1 MKRVLLVDDDQAVL
15 QIVSRW
21 LSHYQ
26 ETFTIITAEHGRE
39 ALDILLRQ
47 PVDVVVTDLQ
57 MPVMDGFELIAH
69 LLSEQM
75 SVPIIIMT
83 AMVVSAVENR
93 LQGVGAFPVIR
104 KPLSVTALH
113 TLICNELDARQQGI
127 IQGLTLPSFLQLLEA
142 ECKSCALRVTANG
155 RVGYLYFSDGELFHA
170 ETGESS
176 GEAAAYDILLW
187 DAVKLQMAALPAVPP
202 QKTLHD
208 RLMGLLMEAFRR
220 RDEAEEARHR
230 AGTAPHLPPQPTME
244 AGGMAA
250 PQPPGDQE
258 EDEVDGQPFT
268 AVPATERQMTE
279 AALKAAA
286 LILTLADHLLAST
299 VEASKV
305 YALAPALSRSL
316 ASGDFPQQAARLL
329 RLLDGQR
336 TFGEIM
342 ASFPADQAAVLTFLV
357 NGLKALDLL
366 REAPQP
372 IPMHQPTQADAAATH
387 PE

>member
-15 QIVSRW
+15 QIVSKW
-21 LSHYQ
+21 LSRYQ
-26 ETFTIITAEHGRE
+26 DTFTIITAEHGRE
-39 ALDILLRQ
+39 ALDILMHQ

-69 LLSEQM
+69 LLSEQ
-75 SVPIIIMT
+75 VHIPIIIMT

-113 TLICNELDARQQGI
+113 NLICNELDARQQGV
-127 IQGLTLPSFLQLLEA
+127 IQGLTLPSFLQLLET
-142 ECKSCALRVTANG
+142 ERKSCALRVTANG
-155 RVGYLYFSDGELFHA
+155 RVGYLYFCDGDLFHA

-176 GEAAAYDILLW
+176 GETAAYDILLW
-187 DAVKLQMAALPAVPP
+187 EAVKLQMATLPATPP
-202 QKTLHD
+202 PKTLHD

-220 RDEAEEARHR
+220 RDEAEEARSR
-230 AGTAPHLPPQPTME
+230 AGAAPHRPPQPDVE
-244 AGGMAA
+244 AGRMAA

-258 EDEVDGQPFT
+258 EDKVNGQPFT

-286 LILTLADHLLAST
+286 LILTLADHMLASP

-305 YALAPALSRSL
+305 YALAPELSHRL
-316 ASGDFPQQAARLL
+316 ASADFPQQATHLL
-329 RLLDGQR
+329 YLFDGQR
-336 TFGEIM
+336 TFGEIV
-342 ASFPADQAAVLTFLV
+342 APLPDQAAVLTFLA

-366 REAPQP
+366 HEAHDTTPADQLTRAEAA
-372 IPMHQPTQADAAATH
+372 PTAT
-387 PE
+387 E

>member
-21 LSHYQ
+21 LGRYQ

-39 ALDILLRQ
+39 ALDILMQQ

-69 LLSEQM
+69 LLSEQIH
-75 SVPIIIMT
+75 VPIIIMT
-83 AMVVSAVENR
+83 AMAVSAVENR

-113 TLICNELDARQQGI
+113 NLICNELDARQQGV

-155 RVGYLYFSDGELFHA
+155 RVGYLYFCDGELFHA

-187 DAVKLQMAALPAVPP
+187 EAVKLQMAALPATPP
-202 QKTLHD
+202 PKTLHD

-220 RDEAEEARHR
+220 RDEAEEASRR
-230 AGTAPHLPPQPTME
+230 AGTATHSTTQPAVETGRMVTPQPLV
-244 AGGMAA
+244 
-250 PQPPGDQE
+250 DQAN
-258 EDEVDGQPFT
+258 EVSGQPFT
-268 AVPATERQMTE
+268 AVPATEHRITG
-279 AALKAAA
+279 AALKTAAV
-286 LILTLADHLLAST
+286 ILTLADHLSASA
-299 VEASKV
+299 VEVSKA
-305 YALAPALSRSL
+305 YTLAPELSHRLESE
-316 ASGDFPQQAARLL
+316 DFPQQAAHLL
-329 RLLDGQR
+329 RLFDGQR
-336 TFGEIM
+336 TFGEIE
-342 ASFPADQAAVLTFLV
+342 AALPDQAAVLAFLA

-366 REAPQP
+366 REAP
-372 IPMHQPTQADAAATH
+372 
-387 PE
+387 

>member
-15 QIVSRW
+15 QIVSKW
-21 LSHYQ
+21 LGHYQ

-113 TLICNELDARQQGI
+113 NLICNELDARQQGV

-142 ECKSCALRVTANG
+142 ECKSCALRVTASG

-187 DAVKLQMAALPAVPP
+187 DAVKLQMAALPATPP
-202 QKTLHD
+202 PKTLHD

-230 AGTAPHLPPQPTME
+230 AGAAPHLPTQPAVE
-244 AGGMAA
+244 AGRMAA
-250 PQPPGDQE
+250 PQPPGDRQK
-258 EDEVDGQPFT
+258 VDGQSSPP
-268 AVPATERQMTE
+268 VPATEHQATE
-279 AALKAAA
+279 AALKTAAV
-286 LILTLADHLLAST
+286 ILTLADHLLAST

-305 YALAPALSRSL
+305 YALAPELSRRL
-316 ASGDFPQQAARLL
+316 ASGDFPQQATRLL
-329 RLLDGQR
+329 RLFDGQR
-336 TFGEIM
+336 TSGEIM
-342 ASFPADQAAVLTFLV
+342 ANLPADQAAALTFLA

-366 REAPQP
+366 GEVSQP
-372 IPMHQPTQADAAATH
+372 VPMHQPTQADPAATH
-387 PE
+387 AE